1 MLFIISKYAITAFI
15 IVLVTE
21 VAKRSDKIGALISS
35 LPLVT
40 IMVMVWLFVE
50 KQGTE
55 KIANHALYT
64 FWFVIPTLPMFLL
77 MPWLL
82 RKGASFGWTLSA
94 GVGLTFIC
102 FVTAALIGRRF
113 NIELF

>member
-1 MLFIISKYAITAFI
+1 MLMLITKYAVTAFI

-21 VAKRSDKIGALISS
+21 IAKRSDRIGALISS
-35 LPLVT
+35 LPMVT
-40 IMVMVWLFVE
+40 VMVMLWLYFE

-77 MPWLL
+77 IPFMLK
-82 RKGASFGWTLSA
+82 KGVAFGWSLSA
-94 GVGLTFIC
+94 GIVLTFLC
-102 FVTAALIGRRF
+102 FVVTAWIGKRF
-113 NIELF
+113 DISLF